1 MLRMPQS
8 CDDLIV
14 AFDRHDM
21 TQLRV
26 PQSCDDMIVAIDR
39 HDAPQLRVPQSC
51 DDLIV
56 AIDRHDTRQ
65 LRAWLDQFSAPN
77 ECYAALRAL
86 AESCRE
92 PRAGPNHS
100 LAIWATN
107 QMEQA
112 LALS

>member
-1 MLRMPQS
+1 MLRVTQS
-8 CDDLIV
+8 CDDLII

-21 TQLRV
+21 PQLRV
-26 PQSCDDMIVAIDR
+26 PQSCDDMIVSIDC
-39 HDAPQLRVPQSC
+39 HDTPQQCVPQSC

-77 ECYAALRAL
+77 ERYAALRAL
-86 AESCRE
+86 AESCHE
-92 PRAGPNHS
+92 PRSGSNHR
-100 LAIWATN
+100 LATWATN